1 MPAATPET
9 GRLGEGKRSVKVL
22 VVGATGGLGQDV
34 AAESLSR
41 GHQTAALARDP
52 SRAALPELVQIVKGD
67 VLDRFS
73 ARSAVTGCDAV
84 IWPSGSNG
92 AGTYAKQSRFA
103 EPA

>member
-1 MPAATPET
+1 VDGDWQPQQEGMPAATPET

-52 SRAALPELVQIVKGD
+52 SRAALPELMQIGLSVVTEQERTLID
-67 VLDRFS
+67 LI
-73 ARSAVTGCDAV
+73 AV
-84 IWPSGSNG
+84 
-92 AGTYAKQSRFA
+92 RR
-103 EPA
+103 